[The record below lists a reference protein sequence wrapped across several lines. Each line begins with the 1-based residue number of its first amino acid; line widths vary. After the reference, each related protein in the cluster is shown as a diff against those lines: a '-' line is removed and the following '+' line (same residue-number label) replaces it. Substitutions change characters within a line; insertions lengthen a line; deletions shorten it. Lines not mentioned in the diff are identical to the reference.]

1 MSGSLADGRIVK
13 VLKELSK
20 FVADMISEAAWLY
33 AHSATQAEKKALLA
47 AVNDLID
54 MLAARQVPAS
64 DVIALR
70 TRKLKNVS
78 APWILRE
85 L

>member
-1 MSGSLADGRIVK
+1 VAKIK
-13 VLKELSK
+13 NELSK

-33 AHSATQAEKKALLA
+33 AHSATSAEKKALLA

-54 MLAARQVPAS
+54 VLAAQKIPAS
-64 DVIALR
+64 EVIALR
-70 TRKLKNVS
+70 PRKLQNVS

-85 L
+85 C

>member
-1 MSGSLADGRIVK
+1 MKALN
-13 VLKELSK
+13 ELSK

-64 DVIALR
+64 EVIALR